1 MEKLY
6 KISLKNSML
15 MGGMIDFHDDLVFS
29 RTYFSYIIYIA
40 GALGKINHLTVALL
54 QASQQ
59 DGNKD
64 TIFGNVFLIIW
75 RMVRIFGKQAVF
87 KGRFKSHSRSE
98 NTFMMNGSINGS
110 ITFIID

>member
-1 MEKLY
+1 MEKLS
-6 KISLKNSML
+6 KIYLKNSMQMEGEIFL
-15 MGGMIDFHDDLVFS
+15 HHFWRIFK
-29 RTYFSYIIYIA
+29 TYFSYIIYIA

-87 KGRFKSHSRSE
+87 KGNLDCYTYKRL
-98 NTFMMNGSINGS
+98 NLT
-110 ITFIID
+110 

>member
-1 MEKLY
+1 ME
-6 KISLKNSML
+6 
-15 MGGMIDFHDDLVFS
+15 GMIDFHDDLVFS

-87 KGRFKSHSRSE
+87 KGRSKSNSRSE
-98 NTFMMNGSINGS
+98 RSS
-110 ITFIID
+110 

>member
-1 MEKLY
+1 
-6 KISLKNSML
+6 ML
-15 MGGMIDFHDDLVFS
+15 FS
-29 RTYFSYIIYIA
+29 FYEIYFSYIIYIA

-87 KGRFKSHSRSE
+87 KGSSKSKSRFQ
-98 NTFMMNGSINGS
+98 NTFMM
-110 ITFIID
+110 TLHL

>member
-1 MEKLY
+1 
-6 KISLKNSML
+6 
-15 MGGMIDFHDDLVFS
+15 MGGMIDFRYGLVFFIE
-29 RTYFSYIIYIA
+29 TYFSYIIYIA

-87 KGRFKSHSRSE
+87 KGGSKSNSRFE
-98 NTFMMNGSINGS
+98 NTFMLNRNSLF
-110 ITFIID
+110 TFIRD

>member
-1 MEKLY
+1 MEKLSRIY
-6 KISLKNSML
+6 LKNSML
-15 MGGMIDFHDDLVFS
+15 MEGKMFPRHFWRIFIA
-29 RTYFSYIIYIA
+29 YFSYIIYIA

-87 KGRFKSHSRSE
+87 KGSHY
-98 NTFMMNGSINGS
+98 NCYIYKGINL
-110 ITFIID
+110 T

>member
-1 MEKLY
+1 MEKLF
-6 KISLKNSML
+6 KIFLKNSML
-15 MGGMIDFHDDLVFS
+15 MGGMIDVHFFLVFS
-29 RTYFSYIIYIA
+29 EIYFSYIIYIA

-87 KGRFKSHSRSE
+87 KGRSKS
-98 NTFMMNGSINGS
+98 
-110 ITFIID
+110 